1 MTVHKS
7 SKGDRAMHRLAIRAL
22 GLSALVALA
31 VSSAWAGSDGRKGTN
46 GAVELQIPVG
56 ARGTALGAPSASDVT
71 GAEATFWNPAGLAG
85 VEGTEA
91 LFTHT
96 TYFADMKV
104 NYAAAAIKAGSIGA
118 LGFSAKVL
126 SVGDVVVTTEQS
138 PDGTG
143 EILRPTFSVLGM
155 SWARE
160 FTDRVN
166 FGATANF
173 VNENLASVS
182 ANGLAFD
189 FGVQYKTGWRGLQF
203 GMTMKNFGNSMAFNG
218 QNLEFPSSPPGSEPG
233 ASNRVVR
240 LTTATFEMPS
250 YFTLSGTYDAWRQ
263 GSTALKL
270 MGAFQNNNFVG
281 DNLSGA
287 AEWTYKENYALRGS
301 WFGTMTTSADAATGN
316 DKLSF
321 NSGDDLYQGF
331 ALGGSAMVKS
341 GVATMGLDF
350 AWRPAK
356 EFFTDTY
363 EVALRLRF

>member
-1 MTVHKS
+1 MTVQKS
-7 SKGDRAMHRLAIRAL
+7 MNGDRAMNRLAIRAL

-31 VSSAWAGSDGRKGTN
+31 VSSAWAGADGRKGTN

-56 ARGTALGAPSASDVT
+56 ARGSALGAPSASDVS
-71 GAEATFWNPAGLAG
+71 GAEATFWNPAGLAAL
-85 VEGTEA
+85 EGTEA

-96 TYFADMKV
+96 TYFANMKV
-104 NYAAAAIKAGSIGA
+104 NYAAVAMKGGSFGA
-118 LGFSAKVL
+118 LGFAAKVL
-126 SVGDVVVTTEQS
+126 SVGDVIVTTEQS

-143 EILRPTFSVLGM
+143 EILHPTFSVLGM
-155 SWARE
+155 SWARA

-173 VNENLASVS
+173 VNETVASVS

-189 FGVQYKTGWRGLQF
+189 FGVQYKTGWRSLAF

-250 YFTLSGTYDAWRQ
+250 YFTLSGGYDAWRQ
-263 GSTALKL
+263 GNSALKV
-270 MGAFQNNNFVG
+270 MGAFQNNNFSG
-281 DNLSGA
+281 DNLCGA
-287 AEWTYKENYALRGS
+287 AEWSYKEYYALRGS
-301 WFGTMTTSADAATGN
+301 WFGTMTTSTDAATGN
-316 DKLSF
+316 DRLSF
-321 NSGDDLYQGF
+321 DSGDDLYQGF

-341 GVATMGLDF
+341 GSATMGLDV
-350 AWRPAK
+350 AWRPAR
-356 EFFTDTY
+356 EFFDDTY
-363 EVALRLRF
+363 EVALRLKF